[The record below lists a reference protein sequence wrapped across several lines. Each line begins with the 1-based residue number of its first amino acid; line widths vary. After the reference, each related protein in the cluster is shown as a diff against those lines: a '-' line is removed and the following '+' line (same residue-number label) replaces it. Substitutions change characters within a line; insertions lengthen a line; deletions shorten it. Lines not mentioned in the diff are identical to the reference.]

1 LSGLFP
7 HHTQIKEN
15 KIVIKK
21 INMADFA
28 ETRDVV
34 PDEVAQMFDL
44 SLKKKK
50 KKKVELCI

>member
-1 LSGLFP
+1 
-7 HHTQIKEN
+7 
-15 KIVIKK
+15 
-21 INMADFA
+21 MADFA
-28 ETRDVV
+28 ETSDVV